1 MIDVD
6 KELRDLE
13 AVVASGGDGMALLRA
28 FVQADIERKELA
40 DRLKAAEQR
49 CQEMQGPLLDYFTQS
64 GMENVRVDGRLV
76 HIVKR
81 HKVVP
86 RDGYSK
92 EDVCEA
98 LVNTGHGD
106 LVSTTYHWTRMS
118 SLVKQAEEEGT
129 DLPEELLDKIQINE
143 EFKVQTRR

>member
-1 MIDVD
+1 MNVD
-6 KELRDLE
+6 QELRDLE
-13 AVVASGGDGMALLRA
+13 AMVATGNDGMTMLRE

-40 DRLKAAEQR
+40 DRLKEAERR
-49 CQEMQGPLLDYFTQS
+49 CEEMQQPILEYFMQT

-86 RDGYSK
+86 AEGKTKD
-92 EDVCEA
+92 DVCEA
-98 LVNTGHGD
+98 LRHTGHAD
-106 LVSTTYHWTRMS
+106 LVTTSYHWTRMS
-118 SLVKQAEEEGT
+118 SLVKQAEEEGVE
-129 DLPEELLDKIQINE
+129 LPEELLDTIKINE